1 MAQIRDIC
9 GLNYDIMLMVGK
21 AVEAKRKADTID
33 YWISRN
39 ARKLAYTA
47 NRAWLSSDAPDG
59 SPLDEKLSDAADNA
73 HHKFCL
79 NKQLPMD
86 FMEFVDIR
94 QYKNLTIKATKRYF
108 KAKAK
113 RAERAKAKINR
124 ENERKYGI
132 QR

>member
-1 MAQIRDIC
+1 MALIRDIC
-9 GLNYDIMLMVGK
+9 GLNYDIMVEVGK

-33 YWISRN
+33 YWISRD
-39 ARKLAYTA
+39 ARALAYAT

-59 SPLDEKLSDAADNA
+59 SALDEKLSDNADNA

-79 NKQLPMD
+79 NKRLPMD
-86 FMEFVDIR
+86 FMEFFDIR
-94 QYKNLTIKATKRYF
+94 QHKNLSIKATKRYF

-124 ENERKYGI
+124 ENERRYGI